1 MAELGHETRSYAG
14 QEAAQVGKRSGG
26 ETEAEFYGYKCGYS
40 LDISAHFFSHKSVNS
55 REQTLRAEPRLPRR
69 IIIPVIH
76 NNKRDL

>member
-1 MAELGHETRSYAG
+1 
-14 QEAAQVGKRSGG
+14 
-26 ETEAEFYGYKCGYS
+26 

-55 REQTLRAEPRLPRR
+55 REQTLRAEPRLPCR